1 MSHTSAFETCRIHHN
16 GGYDGDVT
24 ITNEDSTS
32 RPIGPKATIR
42 STSQKLMKQAVVC
55 SRDRNVKDL
64 KEVTVIG
71 IDENGDGKS
80 KTKITVESADILAYA
95 SCVLECRITQKIENS
110 LVYEDMVEVAKS
122 LDIPT
127 DW

>member
-42 STSQKLMKQAVVC
+42 STSQKLMKQAVIC
-55 SRDRNVKDL
+55 YRNGPGM
-64 KEVTVIG
+64 KEVTIVG
-71 IDENGDGKS
+71 IDENRESNYKG
-80 KTKITVESADILAYA
+80 KITVESADIMAYA
-95 SCVLECRITQKIENS
+95 SCVLEDRITRKMENS
-110 LVYEDMVEVAKS
+110 LEYEDMVEVAKS
-122 LDIPT
+122 LGIPT
-127 DW
+127 EW